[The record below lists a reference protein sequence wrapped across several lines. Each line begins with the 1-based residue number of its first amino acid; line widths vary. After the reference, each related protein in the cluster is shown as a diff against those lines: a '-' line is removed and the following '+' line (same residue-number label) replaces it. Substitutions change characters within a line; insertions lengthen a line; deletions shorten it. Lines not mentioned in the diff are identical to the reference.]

1 MINSPKYKVIWI
13 IFSHQDQRIFK
24 ISSHLILSYMKNL
37 IMIMKLYNKLN
48 NRDVQRLLLLLGQK
62 ESKVHLIKM
71 QQICK
76 IKWLV
81 EVNKLSII
89 FKLSLEIEHLMEIFR
104 LMLHLQYKM
113 IYKSNAIISLQ
124 LIYRKSLL
132 QVVLDLKQVI
142 TDNLYQEQIKQVVMQ

>member
-1 MINSPKYKVIWI
+1 
-13 IFSHQDQRIFK
+13 
-24 ISSHLILSYMKNL
+24 
-37 IMIMKLYNKLN
+37 
-48 NRDVQRLLLLLGQK
+48 
-62 ESKVHLIKM
+62 
-71 QQICK
+71 
-76 IKWLV
+76 V

-124 LIYRKSLL
+124 LIYQKSLL